1 MTEEDV
7 KPVDEV
13 EEHEEVHNEV
23 KEVKEETVVEETPVE
38 EVKEAEIVAEE
49 PPQQKKKEN
58 RRGHKPKMS
67 ESKKLNVYK
76 KEECPDCKKMLTV
89 GNLRYKHSKFC
100 VGKKMK
106 DKAPP
111 PAAKPVAAASASAP
125 ITERE
130 VAKRV
135 EAFNEASK
143 PVQPEGNMYDEVFK
157 RYITDLKK
165 QEQERRKNYYDSLIN
180 LAIRKRNI

>member
-1 MTEEDV
+1 VEEVHQEVVEDMPPEV
-7 KPVDEV
+7 VVEDKPVDEV
-13 EEHEEVHNEV
+13 
-23 KEVKEETVVEETPVE
+23 
-38 EVKEAEIVAEE
+38 KEAVVVDDV
-49 PPQQKKKEN
+49 PPVKKEN

-89 GNLRYKHSKFC
+89 GNLRYKHPKLC

-106 DKAPP
+106 EKAA
-111 PAAKPVAAASASAP
+111 PAAKAVAAAP

-143 PVQPEGNMYDEVFK
+143 PPEPEQNAYDEVFK

-180 LAIRKRNI
+180 LALRKRNI